1 MGAAMLTNGDT
12 ITVGE
17 VVYTW
22 NQSANAWTTPD
33 PLMPVEG
40 ISYAQELIT
49 PAIRPV
55 TPPAPLAAPEP
66 PPEE

>member
-22 NQSANAWTTPD
+22 NQSMKAWTTPD
-33 PLMPVEG
+33 PLLPDEG

-55 TPPAPLAAPEP
+55 APPTPLAAPEP